1 MAVHFKSV
9 SAVNLSPD
17 NTRAGWDVFF
27 ERADTPPPTDPK
39 VESLRGQYEET
50 VFVLQS
56 MDLHDEDFQNLF
68 NALIVGAQVG
78 LQGEISGSNLDAG
91 ANQLDQVRRK
101 MVSLASKD
109 RDRYLLQLV
118 GVGVVVSLGALLLAG
133 LVVALPHIKG
143 LAVLGE
149 ARFQSVR
156 AWLLPGCLLH
166 PGLCLGVV
174 FAAFVA
180 NRSFTFELIRK
191 MDPYAFT
198 PLMRILFISLVSY
211 VLLAVLWFN
220 IIQLGAGGYLLN
232 SVQTNPQAGFLI
244 GLVCGVS
251 EPVVVQ
257 ILLSRLK
264 PEERSK
270 KP

>member
-1 MAVHFKSV
+1 MALHFKSV
-9 SAVNLSPD
+9 RAVNLSSEKS
-17 NTRAGWDVFF
+17 RAGWDIFF
-27 ERADTPPPTDPK
+27 ERADTPPPADAK
-39 VESLRGQYEET
+39 VETLRGQYEEA

-56 MDLHDEDFQNLF
+56 MELNDTEFDNLF
-68 NALIVGAQVG
+68 NGLVVGAQVG
-78 LQGEISGSNLDAG
+78 LQGDISSSSLDAG
-91 ANQLDQVRRK
+91 SNQLDQVRRK
-101 MVSLASKD
+101 MVTLASKD
-109 RDRYLLQLV
+109 RDGYLVELV
-118 GVGVVVSLGALLLAG
+118 KVGAFVSLTTLLLAAG
-133 LVVALPHIKG
+133 IVALPHVAWVATYGDGYVPK
-143 LAVLGE
+143 VK
-149 ARFQSVR
+149 S
-156 AWLLPGCLLH
+156 WLLPACLLH

-180 NRSFTFELIRK
+180 NRSFTFEMIRK

-198 PLMRILFISLVSY
+198 PPMRILFISLVSY

-232 SVQTNPQAGFLI
+232 NVRTSPQTGFLI

-264 PEERSK
+264 PEERQK
-270 KP
+270 A

>member
-9 SAVNLSPD
+9 QAVNLSSD
-17 NTRAGWDVFF
+17 GLRAGWDIFF
-27 ERADTPPPTDPK
+27 ERSDTPPPADTK
-39 VESLRGQYEET
+39 VEALRDQYEET

-56 MDLHDEDFQNLF
+56 MGLCDAGFDNLF
-68 NALIVGAQVG
+68 NGLLVGAQVG
-78 LQGEISGSNLDAG
+78 LKGEISGSNLDAG
-91 ANQLDQVRRK
+91 ANQLGQVRRK

-109 RDRYLLQLV
+109 RDNYLIELV
-118 GVGVVVSLGALLLAG
+118 RVGAIVSLATFLMATV
-133 LVVALPHIKG
+133 VVALPHVTWVMANGDGYVQK
-143 LAVLGE
+143 
-149 ARFQSVR
+149 VR
-156 AWLLPGCLLH
+156 PWLLPGFLLH

-180 NRSFTFELIRK
+180 NRSFTFEMIRK

-232 SVQTNPQAGFLI
+232 DVRTIPQAGFLI

-251 EPVVVQ
+251 EPIVVQ

-264 PEERSK
+264 PEERQK
-270 KP
+270 A